1 MQASVARIKRGE
13 IQDRRC
19 RISLR
24 SMRATSFAQAPYIHA
39 MPAEVRQNAAR
50 SRFELDVD
58 GHIAFA
64 NYHIADGLLAIT
76 HTETPPAL
84 RERGIGSE
92 LVVGA
97 LAHIRAQG
105 LKVRP
110 LCSFARHVIAQHP
123 ETQDLLARD

>member
-1 MQASVARIKRGE
+1 MSSA
-13 IQDRRC
+13 
-19 RISLR
+19 
-24 SMRATSFAQAPYIHA
+24 
-39 MPAEVRQNAAR
+39 VRQNTAR
-50 SRFELDVD
+50 SRFELDVG

-64 NYHIADGLLAIT
+64 SYHISDGVVAIT

-84 RERGIGSE
+84 RGRGIGSQ
-92 LVVGA
+92 LVLGA

-123 ETQDLLARD
+123 DVQDLLAR